1 MANKGPQ
8 WIRFLRHYGPISR
21 NDNMY
26 DERIR
31 DSAMRS
37 GLEPLLFVHPVE
49 EELLFLFSE
58 KSATPTSVILT
69 GTAGDGKTHLCRR
82 VWEHLGGSDEE
93 WRSNNT
99 YFFINRV
106 IAGKERTIHIVR
118 DLTGL
123 PETGESGSFLTKTDL
138 LEFFAE
144 AIFEEDPNSIF
155 LIAANDG
162 QLVDT
167 WARLNKSKEPVDD
180 AGRLLEDLLFNN
192 QTSKLGTKLK
202 LFNLSRVSS
211 AMLFDLSLEAFTN
224 HQGWK
229 HCYAEAE
236 SDNELFGANCPIR
249 HNYELLKSNLV
260 RTRLRCLLELCDHNE
275 IHLSIRRIL
284 LLLSNAVL
292 GFAGNEAM
300 GKPVND
306 RLMRAV
312 DVPRVIDSNQVA
324 KASLY
329 NNIFGGNLND
339 FRRDS
344 LDIFEYLGRFRI
356 GHETT
361 NRFDNL
367 LIYGNSDVVLRSFFE
382 ELLSNDKF
390 YGADQSYLASQ
401 RDYIEGSDEDDQQTD
416 RFLEMLVSQRRGLFF
431 KIPDSLS
438 SEFPP
443 WDLTV
448 FGQAGDYIE
457 RVLKKLRA
465 KQKVEKAVLA
475 KLAKG
480 LNRVFIGMLVSSD
493 REILIATGL
502 SGSSA
507 KVSFILEDRVSVARR
522 MTECIDII
530 EDEAGFPTLRVSF
543 TDSIHVDLR
552 LTLTRFQFLSRVS
565 DGVLPGSFSKECHE
579 DILAFKARL
588 LAASKNRR
596 AQLGIEEE
604 SMTFRILELDDLG
617 HPLEVVVEL
626 DR

>member
-1 MANKGPQ
+1 MAKKGPQ

-21 NDNMY
+21 IDNMY
-26 DERIR
+26 DELIR
-31 DSAMRS
+31 DSALRS
-37 GLEPLLFVHPVE
+37 GLEPLLFMHPVE
-49 EELLFLFSE
+49 EELVSLFAENAL
-58 KSATPTSVILT
+58 TPTSVILT

-82 VWEHLGGSDEE
+82 VWDQLGGSDEE

-99 YFFINRV
+99 YFFINKF
-106 IAGKERTIHIVR
+106 IGGKERTIHIVR

-123 PETGESGSFLTKTDL
+123 PETGESGIFHTKTEL
-138 LEFFAE
+138 LEFFSD
-144 AIFEEDPNSIF
+144 AIFEQDPNSVF

-167 WARLNKSKEPVDD
+167 WVRLNKSKEHVDD

-192 QTSKLGTKLK
+192 RSSRLGSKLK

-211 AMLFDLSLEAFTN
+211 AMLFDLSLEAFTK
-224 HQGWK
+224 HEGWN
-229 HCYAEAE
+229 HCYDEAE
-236 SDNELFGANCPIR
+236 SENELFGSNCPIR
-249 HNYELLKSNLV
+249 HNYELLKSDLV

-275 IHLSIRRIL
+275 VHLSIRRIL

-306 RLMRAV
+306 RLLRAV
-312 DVPRVIDSNQVA
+312 DVPRVIASNQVA

-329 NNIFGGNLND
+329 NNIFGGNLSG

-344 LDIFEYLGRFRI
+344 LDIFEHLGRFRI

-367 LIYGNSDVVLRSFFE
+367 LIYGNSDAVLKGYFE
-382 ELLSNDKF
+382 ELLSKDKF

-401 RDYIEGSDEDDQQTD
+401 RDYIEGSDESEQEAS

-431 KIPDSLS
+431 KIPDLMS
-438 SEFPP
+438 SEFSP

-457 RVLKKLRA
+457 RVLMKLRA
-465 KQKVEKAVLA
+465 NQRVEKAVLA
-475 KLAKG
+475 KLTKG

-493 REILIATGL
+493 RELLIATGL

-522 MTECIDII
+522 MTECIDIVK
-530 EDEAGFPTLRVSF
+530 DDTGFPTLRVSL

-588 LAASKNRR
+588 VAASKNRR
-596 AQLGIEEE
+596 AQLGIEEDT
-604 SMTFRILELDDLG
+604 MTFRILELDVLG
-617 HPLEVVVEL
+617 HPLEEVVEL
-626 DR
+626 NR